1 MRDQSPSVGR
11 SGWGA
16 SAVLVMSLCLSA
28 ASGCASGSHYS
39 RAASAP
45 MPPPGAYAGRSVAQE
60 PSPAVSATTASVQS
74 ESSSADSEES
84 PDAPGDDA
92 PAPAQPAPQ
101 APAAREAQAALGNT
115 VAHTPAPA
123 RPAPPRGPAGRT
135 TPTTP
140 ATPATPG
147 GAATTVAEATPA
159 APMLIYTAAVDL
171 SVRRA
176 EITATLDRVVD
187 LAYAMGGYLVQRTDA
202 QVQVRVP
209 SSRFREGVR
218 RVEELADVLHRT
230 INAQDVSEEFNDLEV
245 RLTNLRAVRRRLEE
259 FMARAANITEAL
271 RVEQE
276 LERVTREMDRI
287 EGRMRF
293 LRARATFSLVTVTA
307 VPRAEAVV
315 APDPLPGAAVR
326 RPLDLPVGWLD
337 RLGLGRLL
345 QIR

>member
-1 MRDQSPSVGR
+1 S
-11 SGWGA
+11 
-16 SAVLVMSLCLSA
+16 
-28 ASGCASGSHYS
+28 
-39 RAASAP
+39 
-45 MPPPGAYAGRSVAQE
+45 
-60 PSPAVSATTASVQS
+60 
-74 ESSSADSEES
+74 
-84 PDAPGDDA
+84 
-92 PAPAQPAPQ
+92 
-101 APAAREAQAALGNT
+101 REAQAALGNT
-115 VAHTPAPA
+115 VAHAPAPVRPAPA
-123 RPAPPRGPAGRT
+123 RGPAGRT

-147 GAATTVAEATPA
+147 GAATTVAEATAP

-245 RLTNLRAVRRRLEE
+245 RLANLRAVRRRLEE

-307 VPRAEAVV
+307 VPRAETVV
-315 APDPLPGAAVR
+315 APDPLPGTAVR
-326 RPLDLPVGWLD
+326 RPLDLPVPWLD

>member
-1 MRDQSPSVGR
+1 MGLCLPSVVGCAAGGSYSR
-11 SGWGA
+11 
-16 SAVLVMSLCLSA
+16 SA
-28 ASGCASGSHYS
+28 ASPSSAMYASGGV
-39 RAASAP
+39 AQP
-45 MPPPGAYAGRSVAQE
+45 QSVAQTTV
-60 PSPAVSATTASVQS
+60 VSASASTDS
-74 ESSSADSEES
+74 ESSASDSDES
-84 PDAPGDDA
+84 PPSEPAADA
-92 PAPAQPAPQ
+92 PAPPPPSQPVAAQ
-101 APAAREAQAALGNT
+101 APARPPASREAQAALGNT
-115 VAHTPAPA
+115 VAHGATTPATTTTA
-123 RPAPPRGPAGRT
+123 RGPAGRT

-140 ATPATPG
+140 GGTPASNANAP
-147 GAATTVAEATPA
+147 AVAEATPP

-176 EITATLDRVVD
+176 EITATLDRVID

-245 RLTNLRAVRRRLEE
+245 RLTNLRAVRHRLEE
-259 FMARAANITEAL
+259 FLARAANVAEAL

-276 LERVTREMDRI
+276 LERVTQEMDRI

-307 VPRAEAVV
+307 HPRSEAVV
-315 APDPLPGAAVR
+315 APDPLPGSAVR
-326 RPLDLPVGWLD
+326 RPLDLPVVWLE

-345 QIR
+345 QLR

>member
-1 MRDQSPSVGR
+1 
-11 SGWGA
+11 
-16 SAVLVMSLCLSA
+16 
-28 ASGCASGSHYS
+28 
-39 RAASAP
+39 
-45 MPPPGAYAGRSVAQE
+45 MPPPSAYAGGSVAQE
-60 PSPAVSATTASVQS
+60 PPATVSATTASVES
-74 ESSSADSEES
+74 ESSSESSSGDSDES
-84 PDAPGDDA
+84 PDAPSDDA
-92 PAPAQPAPQ
+92 PAPPQPAPQ
-101 APAAREAQAALGNT
+101 AQPAPASREAQAALGNT

-123 RPAPPRGPAGRT
+123 RPAPVHPAPARGPAGRT

-147 GAATTVAEATPA
+147 GAATTVAEATAP

-259 FMARAANITEAL
+259 FLARAANITEAL

-307 VPRAEAVV
+307 VPRAETVV
-315 APDPLPGAAVR
+315 APDPLPGTAVR
-326 RPLDLPVGWLD
+326 RPLDLPVEWLD